1 MLSSPHKTNAI
12 VSPNK
17 NVDLSVYSPLGAIDA
32 GQVSGAKTLVFD
44 GSDLMPS
51 AASDA
56 FGTAMQDFI
65 SNPDD
70 AQKVMSDI
78 EAAAASAYTK

>member
-1 MLSSPHKTNAI
+1 M
-12 VSPNK
+12 
-17 NVDLSVYSPLGAIDA
+17 SVYSPLGAIDA
-32 GQVSGAKTLVFD
+32 GQVSGATTLVFD

-56 FGTAMQDFI
+56 FGTGLQEFI

-70 AQKVMSDI
+70 AQKIMSDI
-78 EAAAASAYTK
+78 EDAAASAYTK